1 MGVNMRQVDLRAG
14 RRGLYQAPPVVEHCV
29 MMNCKPADD
38 TVLPTETALPLK
50 KFPHVM
56 FGPRL
61 ELLLGYAPG
70 QGSYGHALYR

>member
-1 MGVNMRQVDLRAG
+1 
-14 RRGLYQAPPVVEHCV
+14 
-29 MMNCKPADD
+29 MNCKPADD
-38 TVLPTETALPLK
+38 TGLPTETALPLK

-70 QGSYGHALYR
+70 KALTVMRYIAEEKSRSRFRNFTQWPQR